1 MAKAGIKVLHLFRT
15 IMEKQHGLSDN
26 DKLLSDSLFSMY
38 VFPHQFTLCKLVL
51 QSDLS
56 VSRQQEQSSWWVV
69 VVAQVFGTGSGCEL
83 WWRKLSSSQHWVF
96 FFPWGSFVTWHQKR
110 HIQCDS
116 YKGLLPYFW
125 QWVPAGCQK
134 YSKIL
139 VCFYFTLS
147 DHSRIFG

>member
-1 MAKAGIKVLHLFRT
+1 MAKAGIKVLHLFGM

-26 DKLLSDSLFSMY
+26 GKLLSDSLFSMY

-83 WWRKLSSSQHWVF
+83 W
-96 FFPWGSFVTWHQKR
+96 
-110 HIQCDS
+110 
-116 YKGLLPYFW
+116 
-125 QWVPAGCQK
+125 
-134 YSKIL
+134 
-139 VCFYFTLS
+139 
-147 DHSRIFG
+147 